1 MKQLLSK
8 KWFRIL
14 LLCLCIWLAVMSID
28 LVRVTGMH
36 EKPLF
41 CFNIFGA
48 DDGGSGVYV
57 GLLYHY
63 DIRGDFMPE
72 DVPPHVVEYTWHL
85 IGIPLLHGGPI
96 MKD

>member
-1 MKQLLSK
+1 MKNLLSR

-14 LLCLCIWLAVMSID
+14 LICLCVWLAVMSID
-28 LVRVTGMH
+28 LLRVAGMH
-36 EKPLF
+36 KKPLF
-41 CFNIFGA
+41 CFSVFGA

-72 DVPPHVVEYTWHL
+72 DLPPHVTEYTWYL
-85 IGIPLLHGGPI
+85 IGIPLLQGGPI

>member
-1 MKQLLSK
+1 MKKLLSK
-8 KWFRIL
+8 KCFRIL

-28 LVRVTGMH
+28 LVRVAGMH

-41 CFNIFGA
+41 CINVFGA